1 MTKADTSQSLV
12 SLIFPA
18 YNEVENVPAMVAFF
32 REIVSNYPGHDFE
45 MIVVDDG
52 SSDGT
57 AEALTEAAY
66 AGEPIQVISLS
77 RNFGSHAAISAGFA
91 HAAGDAAITLSADR
105 QEPLTAIG
113 QFLDEWA
120 AGADLVWGLRAVR
133 VQQQAVQ
140 GRFSQLF
147 SVVFHRTSDVPTYPA
162 EGPSQLLV
170 TRAVMDILNTMPE
183 ANRNVL
189 AMAAWVGF
197 DQRRIYYDQL
207 PRPHGTSKWTFRRK
221 LKLVLDS
228 FVEFSRTPVKWIT
241 WAGVKVFIIGV
252 LLLITALVLVLV
264 GLGWPAAVAA
274 ICGTVCVVGGLNLVA
289 VGMLSEYTWRTA
301 DDARRRPIYV
311 VKQVRRT
318 SAAERRAASR

>member
-1 MTKADTSQSLV
+1 MTRADAARPLV

-18 YNEVENVPAMVAFF
+18 FNEVENAPAMVGFF
-32 REIVSNYPGHDFE
+32 REIVAVYPTYDFE

-52 SSDGT
+52 STDGT
-57 AEALTEAAY
+57 AEALLALAY
-66 AGEPIQVISLS
+66 AGEPLQVISLS

-113 QFLDEWA
+113 QFLDEWT

-140 GRFSQLF
+140 GRFSRLF
-147 SVVFHRTSDVPTYPA
+147 SVVFHRTSDVPSYPA
-162 EGPSQLLV
+162 EGPSQLLA
-170 TRAVMDILNTMPE
+170 TRAVMDVVNAMPE

-197 DQRRIYYDQL
+197 DQRRVYYDQL
-207 PRPHGTSKWTFRRK
+207 PRPYGVSKWTFRRK
-221 LKLVLDS
+221 LKLVFDS
-228 FVEFSRTPVKWIT
+228 FVEFSRTPVKWFT
-241 WAGVKVFIIGV
+241 WVGLTLAGIGAV
-252 LLLITALVLVLV
+252 LLIAALVLALL
-264 GLGWPAAVAA
+264 GLGGAAGVAA
-274 ICGTVCVVGGLNLVA
+274 ICGTVCLVGGINLVA
-289 VGMLSEYTWRTA
+289 LGMLSEYTWRTA

-311 VKQVRRT
+311 VKQVQRRDASGR
-318 SAAERRAASR
+318 SATKK